1 MKAKEIAIL
10 VVFVL
15 FVVPTLFGIMKLT
28 WKSSQDPGNITHV
41 EEGVEL
47 MAESAIP
54 WWLGILEWLA
64 GLPGI
69 IGAVLIIGLIYF
81 LKWIGEIK

>member
-10 VVFVL
+10 VVFLIFVL
-15 FVVPTLFGIMKLT
+15 PLLIKILFWSATMNNNSPENNTEQVAEIMT
-28 WKSSQDPGNITHV
+28 
-41 EEGVEL
+41 E
-47 MAESAIP
+47 AAIP
-54 WWLGILEWLA
+54 WWLGIFEWLA

-69 IGAVLIIGLIYF
+69 IGAVLIIALIFF

>member
-10 VVFVL
+10 AVFIIFILPLLIKMAFWSVTMNSNSPEENTEQATEL
-15 FVVPTLFGIMKLT
+15 
-28 WKSSQDPGNITHV
+28 ITD
-41 EEGVEL
+41 
-47 MAESAIP
+47 AAIP
-54 WWLGILEWLA
+54 WWLGIFEWLA

-69 IGAVLIIGLIYF
+69 IGAGLIIGLIYF

>member
-10 VVFVL
+10 AVFIIFVL
-15 FVVPTLFGIMKLT
+15 PLLIK
-28 WKSSQDPGNITHV
+28 ITFWSV
-41 EEGVEL
+41 TINDNSPEENTEQATEL
-47 MAESAIP
+47 ITDATIP
-54 WWLGILEWLA
+54 WWLGIFEWLA

-69 IGAVLIIGLIYF
+69 IGAGLIIGLIYF